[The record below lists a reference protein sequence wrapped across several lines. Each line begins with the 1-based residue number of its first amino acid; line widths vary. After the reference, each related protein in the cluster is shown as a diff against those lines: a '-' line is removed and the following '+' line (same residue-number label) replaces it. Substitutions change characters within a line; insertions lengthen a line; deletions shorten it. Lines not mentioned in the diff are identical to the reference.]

1 MVEQEF
7 MIVLGNNIRLFRK
20 RIGMTQGQ
28 LANKIGRSLASVS
41 KYERGDCS
49 IDSYTLYKIADVL
62 NIAVSQLLPEV
73 KEQVKVEP
81 VMSNW
86 KFISQHNV
94 FYLHNVG
101 YISQKM
107 CCSVLEIDWDTN
119 SVIMYLDVDGQKKE
133 DYRRDS
139 NMILYGNVICTSA
152 CTNIWVNNPVAPID
166 FFHIVVNS
174 ADWTLGKHICYVG
187 YSTMNWRVVASK
199 AVLTL
204 TPEVPEDIEEQLAF
218 SKKELKEIGKK
229 NQVLF

>member
-1 MVEQEF
+1 MKEQEF

-20 RIGMTQGQ
+20 RIDMTQGQ
-28 LANKIGRSLASVS
+28 LAEKIGRSLASVS

-49 IDSYTLYKIADVL
+49 IDSFTLFKIADVL
-62 NIAVSQLLPEV
+62 KVNISQLLPDNEPEV
-73 KEQVKVEP
+73 EKEP
-81 VMSNW
+81 VTSNW
-86 KFISQHNV
+86 KFISQHRV

-107 CCSVLEIDWDTN
+107 CCSVIEIDWDTN
-119 SVIMYLDVDGQKKE
+119 KVIMYIDVDGQKKE
-133 DYRRDS
+133 DYRREC
-139 NMILYGNVICTSA
+139 NIILYGNVICTSA
-152 CTNIWVNNPVAPID
+152 CTNIWVYNPVAPID
-166 FFHIVVNS
+166 FFHIAINS
-174 ADWTLGKHICYVG
+174 ADWYLGKQICHVG

-204 TPEVPEDIEEQLAF
+204 TPEVPEDIEEQISF